1 VVSGVVV
8 EFAVVIGVGSVM
20 VVVAA
25 CEVRS
30 RLEVRRTNAIFF
42 WTLTKEDPGER
53 HGDMSDAVP
62 LWFLVR
68 RC

>member
-25 CEVRS
+25 WEVRS
-30 RLEVRRTNAIFF
+30 RVEVKRTNAIFF
-42 WTLTKEDPGER
+42 GL
-53 HGDMSDAVP
+53 
-62 LWFLVR
+62 
-68 RC
+68 